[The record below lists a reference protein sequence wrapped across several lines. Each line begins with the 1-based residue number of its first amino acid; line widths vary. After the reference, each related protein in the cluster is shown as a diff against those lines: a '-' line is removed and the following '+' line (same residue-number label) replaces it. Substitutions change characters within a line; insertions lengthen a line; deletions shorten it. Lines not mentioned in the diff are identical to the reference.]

1 MKKIY
6 MTPATT
12 MVNVHI
18 EQMVASS
25 PVKTVSSNLGEGNS
39 LNYGGAGSGSSRV
52 KDNSYD
58 VWDDDWSNN

>member
-1 MKKIY
+1 

-12 MVNVHI
+12 MVNIHI

-25 PVKTVSSNLGEGNS
+25 PVTTVSSNLGEGNS

-52 KDNSYD
+52 KENTYD
-58 VWDDDWSNN
+58 VWSDDWSNK